1 MKKRRGREGDYGNS
15 PRQDGLRKIGFRP
28 RGSVRGT
35 GAGNAA
41 AVIGNFGGS
50 GRNGKKECRDHRK
63 DRPRVDR
70 PIRRKERS
78 RADRPTHRKGKPYSH
93 KSARRACAV
102 GRKRRGEARF
112 RWSARARRSAPFR
125 AVRAG
130 RPRFFP
136 HRRLTSVE
144 KAAFPYLPYF
154 PHSPYLPCRR
164 IESQDPQNG
173 SWYNP
178 LIRKE
183 GEGWIG

>member
-1 MKKRRGREGDYGNS
+1 MAIHHDKTAYGKLASAREDLSEERVLEMLRLLSETSEEAEETEKRNVGTIEKTDRESID
-15 PRQDGLRKIGFRP
+15 QFAEK
-28 RGSVRGT
+28 
-35 GAGNAA
+35 
-41 AVIGNFGGS
+41 
-50 GRNGKKECRDHRK
+50 RDRE
-63 DRPRVDR
+63 P
-70 PIRRKERS
+70 
-78 RADRPTHRKGKPYSH
+78 DRPTHRKGKPYSH